1 MMVMLHKIAYKI
13 NSSILGVFRY
23 PTFKNSYIPNAISI
37 SHFNFNSYNHSFL
50 IYSYL
55 IPYKQSDRIN
65 S

>member
-13 NSSILGVFRY
+13 NSSILDVFRCS
-23 PTFKNSYIPNAISI
+23 TFKNSYNPNAISN
-37 SHFNFNSYNHSFL
+37 FNFNSYNHSFL